1 MSPARRFVLIGAGQ
15 ASAVAARTLRRRGFD
30 GVIEIIGAE
39 PHRPYQR
46 PPLSKEFLSDGTE
59 DDLYLLPQTWCDAN
73 DIRLRLGTTVARID
87 AAGGAV
93 ELTDGTSVPADAVLI
108 ATGGRP
114 RRLSAAAGDRV
125 HYLRTLDDARRLR
138 AQLVPGARVIVI
150 GAGFIGAEVAAA
162 ARGKGADVTVLEVQD
177 VPLGSLLGPQAGQ
190 ACARLHRANGVD
202 LRLGTAVESVEQ
214 AGAGVVVTAGGER
227 IEGDLVVAGIGIEPA
242 VDVAARSG
250 IVTGNGIMVDEFCQT
265 SQQRVYAAGD
275 VANHY
280 HPLYGTRVRAEH
292 FENASR
298 QAAAA
303 AGAMLGRAVPYDQPH
318 WFWSDQYDVSL
329 QYAGYAPDWDDIVI
343 RGSLTDLDFCVF
355 YLRGGVVRAAFGI
368 GRGTDVALAR
378 EFIAQRRVIETA
390 MLADDDVD
398 LAELA
403 GAGEYA

>member
-1 MSPARRFVLIGAGQ
+1 MSPLRRVVLIGAGQ

-39 PHRPYQR
+39 QHRPYQR
-46 PPLSKEFLSDGTE
+46 PPLSKEFLSDGDE
-59 DDLYLLPQTWCDAN
+59 DDMYLLPEAWCDAN
-73 DIRLRLGTTVARID
+73 DVSLRLGSTVTRID
-87 AAGGAV
+87 AAGGTV
-93 ELTDGTSVPADAVLI
+93 ELADGTTAPADAVLI
-108 ATGGRP
+108 ATGGSP
-114 RRLSAAAGDRV
+114 RRLNGAAGDRI

-177 VPLGSLLGPQAGQ
+177 VPLGSLLGRQGGE

-202 LRLGTAVESVEQ
+202 LRLKTAVESVEQ
-214 AGAGVVVTAGGER
+214 TGTGVVVTAGGER
-227 IEGDLVVAGIGIEPA
+227 IDGDLVVAGIGIEPA
-242 VDVAARSG
+242 VEVASRSG
-250 IVTGNGIMVDEFCQT
+250 IATGNGIMVDEFCQT
-265 SQQRVYAAGD
+265 SQPRVYAAGD

-280 HPLYGTRVRAEH
+280 HPLYDARVRAEH

-303 AGAMLGRAVPYDQPH
+303 ASAILGRPVPYDQPH
-318 WFWSDQYDVSL
+318 WFWSDQYDASL

-343 RGSLTDLDFCVF
+343 RGSLADLDFCAF

-368 GRGTDVALAR
+368 DRGTDVALAR
-378 EFIAQRRVIETA
+378 ELISQRRVIETA
-390 MLADDDVD
+390 MLADDNVD

>member
-1 MSPARRFVLIGAGQ
+1 MSPARRYVLIGAGQ

-46 PPLSKEFLSDGTE
+46 PPLSKEFLADGAE
-59 DDLYLLPQTWCDAN
+59 DDLYLLAPAWCDAN
-73 DIRLRLGTTVARID
+73 DVRLRLGTTATRID
-87 AAGGAV
+87 AAAGTV
-93 ELTDGTSVPADAVLI
+93 ELTDGAGVPADAVLI

-114 RRLSAAAGDRV
+114 RRLSGAVGDRV
-125 HYLRTLDDARRLR
+125 HYLRTLEDARRLR
-138 AQLVPGARVIVI
+138 ARLVPGARVIVI

-162 ARGKGADVTVLEVQD
+162 ARGQGADVIVVEVQQE
-177 VPLGSLLGPQAGQ
+177 PLGSLLGRRAGQ
-190 ACARLHRANGVD
+190 ACARLHRANGVE
-202 LRLGTAVESVEQ
+202 LRLGTAVESVQQ
-214 AGAGVVVTAGGER
+214 AGDSVLVTAGGDR

-242 VDVAARSG
+242 VAVADRSG
-250 IVTGNGIMVDEFCQT
+250 IATGNGILVDEFCQT
-265 SQQRVYAAGD
+265 SQPRVYAAGD

-303 AGAMLGRAVPYDQPH
+303 AGVMLGHAVPYDQPH

-343 RGSLTDLDFCVF
+343 RGSVDDLDFCAF
-355 YLRGGVVRAAFGI
+355 YLTGGVLRAAFGI
-368 GRGTDVALAR
+368 DRGTDVALAR
-378 EFIAQRRVIETA
+378 ELIAQRRVIETA
-390 MLADDDVD
+390 TLADDDVD

-403 GAGEYA
+403 SAGEYA